1 MFNSDLR
8 EESLADLRKIE
19 YEYNEIREA
28 VLYSAQRL
36 YSKKQ
41 SANNLL
47 TEIEVFVNKIANTPK
62 EMQAELSEIQ
72 YALKN
77 FAKELQHLE
86 IERKKLIVAENSGVA
101 IATAGAGVAMLG
113 PTAAMAVAT
122 TFGHAS
128 TGTAI
133 ATLSGAAAQNAA
145 LAWLGGGALSAGG
158 GGMVTGKALLAL
170 AGPVGW
176 FVCGGALLTSA
187 YILSSKNKKGAEQAE
202 KCRQDIVEGITEIKA
217 KKVEIRH
224 ITVEINNL
232 YWALNDEF
240 IDLLK
245 QHIADYSI
253 LTDQQKYRLG
263 YFVNSAKAL
272 AALLSKKV

>member
-8 EESLADLRKIE
+8 EESLADLRKID

-41 SANNLL
+41 SANKLL
-47 TEIEVFVNKIANTPK
+47 TEIEGFVNKITHTPK
-62 EMQAELSEIQ
+62 EIQADLSDIQ
-72 YALKN
+72 HDLKN

-86 IERKKLIVAENSGVA
+86 IERKKLIVAENSGIA
-101 IATAGAGVAMLG
+101 IATAGAGLATLG

-133 ATLSGAAAQNAA
+133 AALSGAAAQNAA

-158 GGMVTGKALLAL
+158 GGIVTGKAFLAL

-187 YILSSKNKKGAEQAE
+187 YFLNSKNKKDAEQAE
-202 KCRQDIVEGITEIKA
+202 KCRRDIVEGIAEIKP

-224 ITVEINNL
+224 ITVDINNL
-232 YWALNDEF
+232 YCSLNDEF

-245 QHIADYSI
+245 QHITDYNI

-263 YFVNSAKAL
+263 YLVNSAKAL